1 MFHLLQLLNHKIT
14 SVKHVCHFGLITLT
28 HSLSLCAYFM
38 ECLFIPSWLYPPPLL
53 FGKLSLIYQIST
65 LGVLSYKISH
75 FPKRFDL
82 GHILGPM
89 WSADHSFVLV
99 NLISYTQYMTYD
111 VIIYFKA
118 DLPFPLEFLEVM
130 SQTSFW
136 WLQVRMLRKSA
147 IFLVSLHWSI
157 YLVLWAQLTTLSLF
171 KFC

>member
-1 MFHLLQLLNHKIT
+1 M
-14 SVKHVCHFGLITLT
+14 KHVCHFGLITLT

-38 ECLFIPSWLYPPPLL
+38 ECLFMPSWLYPPPLL

-111 VIIYFKA
+111 IIIYFKA
-118 DLPFPLEFLEVM
+118 DLSFPLEFLVSYDTNKFLMTSSKDVEKISHFL
-130 SQTSFW
+130 SQFA
-136 WLQVRMLRKSA
+136 LEHL
-147 IFLVSLHWSI
+147 
-157 YLVLWAQLTTLSLF
+157 LSPLGPADHPF
-171 KFC
+171 PL